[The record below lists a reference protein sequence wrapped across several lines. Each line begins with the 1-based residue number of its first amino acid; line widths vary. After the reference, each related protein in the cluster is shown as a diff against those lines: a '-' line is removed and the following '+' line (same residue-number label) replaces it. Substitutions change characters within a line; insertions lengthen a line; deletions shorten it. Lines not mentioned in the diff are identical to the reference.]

1 MRVVVATV
9 FAVAAIAQGVVS
21 QSAETANTKWTL
33 DAKHTAETASAA
45 ATCVRDLLVTMGPT
59 APNGYCGGV
68 SFSATAAPETT
79 GYAVSMALTGQTAA
93 DCHFALQDTSFFAAA
108 SDCLVI
114 KTTPAA
120 ATPEEAFESFESGE
134 EGSGEVDDGS
144 DEVLSAVPKTTAPE
158 FTGTQESPTLATA
171 KTEDIVD
178 AEEVDY

>member
-1 MRVVVATV
+1 MKEPPFEYYGGERAGRAQSPREASGRTV
-9 FAVAAIAQGVVS
+9 GLRGFWCPSSSGAWLPAGRARPAAC
-21 QSAETANTKWTL
+21 T
-33 DAKHTAETASAA
+33 H
-45 ATCVRDLLVTMGPT
+45 
-59 APNGYCGGV
+59 
-68 SFSATAAPETT
+68 
-79 GYAVSMALTGQTAA
+79 TGQTAA